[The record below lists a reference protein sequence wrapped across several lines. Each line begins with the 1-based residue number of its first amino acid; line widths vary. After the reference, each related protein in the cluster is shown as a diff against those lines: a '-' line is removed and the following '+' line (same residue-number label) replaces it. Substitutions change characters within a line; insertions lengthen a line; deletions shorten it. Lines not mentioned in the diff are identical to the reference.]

1 MASSCAND
9 GGADTTVPPVADRPR
24 APVLVVG
31 VGSELRSD
39 DAAGRRVAELVAGE
53 HPAEQVEVHSVHQLA
68 PELAESMLDRQL
80 VVVVD
85 ASVSTDRVEVAT
97 IAGDD
102 VPGAMSHHLG
112 VAALVRLAGQL
123 GGRPTRVLTVAVP
136 AHDLALGTALS
147 PRTVE
152 AVHDALACVLEL
164 CAGVVGRP
172 RPRPKPAA
180 R

>member
-1 MASSCAND
+1 MVSSCAND
-9 GGADTTVPPVADRPR
+9 GGADTIMAPVADRPR

-39 DAAGRRVAELVAGE
+39 DAAGRRVAELLAGA
-53 HPAEQVEVHSVHQLA
+53 HPVEQVEIHSVHQLT
-68 PELAESMLDRQL
+68 PELADSMIGRQL

-97 IAGDD
+97 ITADD
-102 VPGAMSHHLG
+102 AAGAMSHHLG

-123 GGRPTRVLTVAVP
+123 GSRPTRVLTVAVP

-147 PRTVE
+147 PPTDE
-152 AVHDALACVLEL
+152 AVHDALAYVLEL

-172 RPRPKPAA
+172 RPLPKPTSH
-180 R
+180 